1 MSFVN
6 VLFILNGKSINMQA
20 KSDDLFADVAL
31 RYMQKMGIAQES
43 PKFFFNGREL
53 SVNAAKSLDEYK
65 INNQS
70 KIDVVLSSLVI
81 GAMWILFD
89 NYNSKY

>member
-53 SVNAAKSLDEYK
+53 SVNSAKSLDEYK

-81 GAMWILFD
+81 GAM
-89 NYNSKY
+89 

>member
-1 MSFVN
+1 MSFLN
-6 VLFILNGKSINMQA
+6 VFFSLNGKHINMQA
-20 KSDDLFADVAL
+20 KSDDMFADLAF

-53 SVNAAKSLDEYK
+53 SLNSAKSLAEYK
-65 INNQS
+65 INDQS

-81 GAMWILFD
+81 GAM
-89 NYNSKY
+89 